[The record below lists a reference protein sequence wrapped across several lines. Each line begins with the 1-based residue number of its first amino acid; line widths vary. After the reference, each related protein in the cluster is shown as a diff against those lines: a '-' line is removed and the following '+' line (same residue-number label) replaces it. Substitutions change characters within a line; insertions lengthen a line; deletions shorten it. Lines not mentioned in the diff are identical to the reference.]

1 MGFNTFSALIG
12 LRTVLIMLTLL
23 GLTYLIFTPGYHAAA
38 IVLALILIFECYSVV
53 KFITRTNAELV
64 RFLDAARHA
73 DYSQRFELKGQGAG
87 FSELGDAFADI
98 LKRFQNNRQKQE
110 EKFRHI
116 KAVVEHLPVP
126 LISIKQNG
134 SLKLWN
140 NAARRLFGS
149 SRIVTV
155 KDLEQFGSDFVY
167 HLTNIQAGERRL
179 VSFQIDNMAHQLS
192 VSMTDIIVGREQE
205 KLLSLQ
211 DIQNELDANQVQA
224 WQDLVRV
231 LTHEIMNSITPV
243 ASLAKTAVD
252 LVADTKEQVKDQPD
266 VLEHLNDIAS
276 AVQTVARRSDG
287 LMNFVGS
294 YRKLTRLPPPKKVK
308 LKVADCFA
316 QVIEI
321 IKQSDQK
328 RAIQFIVNIE
338 PSELE
343 MSADPA
349 MLEHILIN
357 LVKNSQQAMQY
368 TESPTISM
376 LASINRRGHLVIEIA
391 DNGPGIEDDVKSK
404 IFVPFF
410 TTKKEGSGVGLAL
423 TRQVMNAHGGTV
435 KVANSDTD
443 GALFTLIF

>member
-23 GLTYLIFTPGYHAAA
+23 GLTYLTFMPGYHAAT
-38 IVLALILIFECYSVV
+38 IVLTLVLIFECYSMV
-53 KFITRTNAELV
+53 KFIARTNAELV
-64 RFLDAARHA
+64 RFLDAARYA
-73 DYSQRFELKGQGAG
+73 DYSQRFELKGLGAG
-87 FSELGDAFADI
+87 FSELGEAFADI
-98 LKRFQNNRQKQE
+98 LERFQNNRQKQE
-110 EKFRHI
+110 EQFRHV

-134 SLKLWN
+134 TLKLWN

-155 KDLEQFGSDFVY
+155 NDLEQFGSDFVY
-167 HLTNIQAGERRL
+167 NLTNIKAGERRL
-179 VSFQIDNMAHQLS
+179 VSFQVDNMAHQLS

-211 DIQNELDANQVQA
+211 DIQNELDANQLQS

-243 ASLAKTAVD
+243 ASLSKTAVD
-252 LVADTKEQVKDQPD
+252 LVQDTKEHVKNQPD

-287 LMNFVGS
+287 LMKFVGS
-294 YRKLTRLPPPKKVK
+294 YRKLTRLPAPKKVK

-321 IKQSDQK
+321 IKQGDQK
-328 RAIQFIVNIE
+328 RDIEFKVKIE

-343 MSADPA
+343 MSADPS

-357 LVKNSQQAMQY
+357 LVKNAQQALHL
-368 TESPTISM
+368 TESPTITM
-376 LASINRRGHLVIEIA
+376 QAEINRRGHVVFEIA
-391 DNGPGIEDDVKSK
+391 DNGPGIGEDVKSK

-410 TTKKEGSGVGLAL
+410 TTKKRRFWCG
-423 TRQVMNAHGGTV
+423 
-435 KVANSDTD
+435 
-443 GALFTLIF
+443 